1 MITKLYEC
9 MICGGLH
16 PWDWSADCRD
26 NANRYGSERDYA
38 ERNKLTAAQEHD
50 VLVYSWEA
58 RLEAD
63 EAGL

>member
-9 MICGGLH
+9 QICGGLH
-16 PWDWSADCRD
+16 PWDYTSLCE
-26 NANRYGSERDYA
+26 ANRYESERDYA
-38 ERNKLTAAQEHD
+38 ERNKLTPAQEHD
-50 VLVYSWEA
+50 VVVYPWES